1 MRVALVYDRL
11 NKTGGAERVLA
22 AFSELYPT
30 ADWYTSVWDK
40 QGAPFSK
47 NWRVKSSFLS
57 KIPYL
62 RLHHEYFPL
71 LMPFIF
77 ESFNFSQYDLVI
89 SIGSAECK
97 GVITKPATYHLHY
110 CLTPTRYL
118 HSHQAEYLT
127 NKLYKLLSNP
137 LRAWDL
143 VASTR
148 PDKMIAISTQVKK
161 RIKQYYHRD
170 AEIIFPPVDTK
181 RFMHFERDR
190 AREMPPDA
198 KQSGRPYSY
207 FLIVSRLVPYKK
219 IDTLVHVFNQLT
231 HKNLVIA
238 GVGSE
243 MGRLKKLAGE
253 NIKFLG
259 SVPESI
265 LPSLYQGATAYLQ
278 ANEEDFGISMVE
290 AQAAGTPVIAYGVGG
305 AADIVKAGK
314 TGILLSD
321 NSVASLKTAID
332 NFDAK
337 RFDREACQKNA
348 KRFDIEVW
356 TQKILE
362 RIDSYV
368 DTH

>member
-11 NKTGGAERVLA
+11 NKVGGAERVLA
-22 AFSELYPT
+22 AFSELYPK

-40 QGAPFSK
+40 QGAPFSRT
-47 NWRVKSSFLS
+47 WRVHSSWLS
-57 KIPYL
+57 QIPWL
-62 RLHHEYFPL
+62 RRHHEYYPF

-77 ESFNFSQYDLVI
+77 ESFDLSGYELVI

-97 GVITKPATYHLHY
+97 GVITKPGTVHLHY

-118 HSHQAEYLT
+118 YSHQDEYLD
-127 NKLYKLLSNP
+127 NPLYRALARP

-170 AEIIFPPVDTK
+170 SEIIFPPVDVA
-181 RFMHFERDR
+181 RFAQKGLHGFTDLRN
-190 AREMPPDA
+190 
-198 KQSGRPYSY
+198 KNY
-207 FLIVSRLVPYKK
+207 FLVVSRLVPYKK
-219 IDTLVHVFNQLT
+219 IDTLIRVFNQLP

-243 MGRLKKLAGE
+243 MSRLKKLAGE

-259 SVPESI
+259 AVSEST
-265 LPSLYQGATAYLQ
+265 LPSLYRGATAYLQ

-290 AQAAGTPVIAYGVGG
+290 AHASGIPVIAYRAGG
-305 AADIVKAGK
+305 ASDIVKDGK
-314 TGILLSD
+314 TGILLPD
-321 NSVASLKTAID
+321 CSVASFTAAID
-332 NFDAK
+332 NFDPKRFDSEVCLKSAK
-337 RFDREACQKNA
+337 RFDLAIWK
-348 KRFDIEVW
+348 K
-356 TQKILE
+356 KIRE
-362 RIDSYV
+362 RIQKYV
-368 DTH
+368 NTR

>member
-1 MRVALVYDRL
+1 MA
-11 NKTGGAERVLA
+11 
-22 AFSELYPT
+22 
-30 ADWYTSVWDK
+30 
-40 QGAPFSK
+40 
-47 NWRVKSSFLS
+47 
-57 KIPYL
+57 
-62 RLHHEYFPL
+62 
-71 LMPFIF
+71 
-77 ESFNFSQYDLVI
+77 
-89 SIGSAECK
+89 
-97 GVITKPATYHLHY
+97 
-110 CLTPTRYL
+110 
-118 HSHQAEYLT
+118 
-127 NKLYKLLSNP
+127 
-137 LRAWDL
+137 
-143 VASTR
+143 
-148 PDKMIAISTQVKK
+148 
-161 RIKQYYHRD
+161 
-170 AEIIFPPVDTK
+170 
-181 RFMHFERDR
+181 
-190 AREMPPDA
+190 
-198 KQSGRPYSY
+198 
-207 FLIVSRLVPYKK
+207 PYKK

>member
-11 NKTGGAERVLA
+11 NKSGGAERVLV
-22 AFSELYPT
+22 AFSELFPK

-47 NWRVKSSFLS
+47 NWRIKSSFLS

-97 GVITKPATYHLHY
+97 GIITKPGTLHIHY

-118 HSHQAEYLT
+118 YSHEGEYLT
-127 NKLYKLLSNP
+127 NKIYKLLSIP

-148 PDKMIAISTQVKK
+148 PDKMIAISTQVKN

-170 AEIIFPPVDTK
+170 SEIIFPPVDVV
-181 RFMHFERDR
+181 RFAQKGLRGFTDLRN
-190 AREMPPDA
+190 
-198 KQSGRPYSY
+198 KNY
-207 FLIVSRLVPYKK
+207 FLVVSRLVPYKK
-219 IDTLVHVFNQLT
+219 IDTLIRVFNLLP

-238 GVGSE
+238 GIGSE
-243 MGRLKKLAGE
+243 MGRLKKFAGE

-259 SVPESI
+259 AVPEST
-265 LPSLYQGATAYLQ
+265 LPALYQGATAYLQ

-290 AQAAGTPVIAYGVGG
+290 AHASGIPVIAYHAGG
-305 AADIVKAGK
+305 ASDIVKDGK
-314 TGILLSD
+314 TGILLPD
-321 NSVASLKTAID
+321 CSVASFTAAID
-332 NFDAK
+332 NFDPK
-337 RFDREACQKNA
+337 RFDREDCLKSA
-348 KRFDIEVW
+348 KRFDIAIW
-356 TQKILE
+356 KKKIRE
-362 RIDSYV
+362 RIQKYV
-368 DTH
+368 NTR

>member
-11 NKTGGAERVLA
+11 NKAGGAERVLV
-22 AFSELYPT
+22 AFSELFPQ
-30 ADWYTSVWDK
+30 ADWYTSVWDQ

-77 ESFNFSQYDLVI
+77 ESFNFSQYDLVM

-97 GVITKPATYHLHY
+97 GIITKPATLHLHY

-118 HSHQAEYLT
+118 YSHQAEYL
-127 NKLYKLLSNP
+127 NNSLYKILSIP

-161 RIKQYYHRD
+161 RIKKYYHRD
-170 AEIIFPPVDTK
+170 SEIIYPPVETVRFAKKITDFTNFKTLKTK
-181 RFMHFERDR
+181 D
-190 AREMPPDA
+190 
-198 KQSGRPYSY
+198 Y
-207 FLIVSRLVPYKK
+207 FLVVSRLVPYKK
-219 IDTLVHVFNQLT
+219 IDTLIRVFNQLP

-243 MGRLKKLAGE
+243 MSRLKKLAGK

-259 SVPESI
+259 AVPEST

-278 ANEEDFGISMVE
+278 TNEEDFGISMVE
-290 AQAAGTPVIAYGVGG
+290 ALASGIPVIAYRAGG
-305 AADIVKAGK
+305 ASDIVKDGK
-314 TGILLSD
+314 TGILLPD
-321 NSVASLKTAID
+321 CSVASFATAID
-332 NFDAK
+332 NFDPK
-337 RFDREACQKNA
+337 RFDREACLKSV
-348 KRFDIEVW
+348 KHFDAAIW
-356 TQKILE
+356 KKKMRE
-362 RIDSYV
+362 RIQKYV
-368 DTH
+368 NTR

>member
-11 NKTGGAERVLA
+11 NKTGGAERVLV
-22 AFSELYPT
+22 AFSELFPA

-40 QGAPFSK
+40 KGAPFSN
-47 NWRVKSSFLS
+47 NWRVKSSFIS

-77 ESFNFSQYDLVI
+77 ESLDFSQYDLVI

-97 GVITKPATYHLHY
+97 GIITKPGTIHLHY

-118 HSHQAEYLT
+118 HSHQEEYLT
-127 NKLYKLLSNP
+127 NRLYKLLSNP

-161 RIKQYYHRD
+161 RIKQYYHRES
-170 AEIIFPPVDTK
+170 EIIFPPVDTK
-181 RFMHFERDR
+181 RLMITPTIR
-190 AREMPPDA
+190 
-198 KQSGRPYSY
+198 QSDMLNRRFADFPKKY
-207 FLIVSRLVPYKK
+207 FLVVSRLVPYKK
-219 IDTLVHVFNQLT
+219 IDTLIHVFNQLPN
-231 HKNLVIA
+231 KNLVIA

-243 MGRLKKLAGE
+243 MVRLTKLAGK

-259 SVPESI
+259 AVPESA

-290 AQAAGTPVIAYGVGG
+290 AQAAGTPVIAYGLGG

-348 KRFDIEVW
+348 KRFDTAEW

-362 RIDSYV
+362 RIDNYV
-368 DTH
+368 NTH